1 MRVRLFPATAP
12 IAPESARNATLT
24 AGRNAVRKGRPDARV
39 ASTLA
44 IAMVLALV
52 TGGDA
57 MARSRVTIDDSVLE
71 SLGPEPTIASLML
84 RPPRGMANPTR
95 PSAQPAPRAVAQA
108 PVSAPRSRLLLPGGA
123 PASTPSPTVA
133 PTLPMIAAAPP
144 ALRLP
149 PMTAMAAA
157 PVVRPAPAEVPRS
170 RLMTAPVLRPPAPAL
185 ESAPQLALAPP
196 APVLTPAPAPAL
208 LPTPPVAPL
217 ASGVRAAP
225 AQAPRSQLLL
235 PPALGERAPAPAPV
249 AAAPA
254 PAPTSSWPSLAGA
267 AIAAPLPPSVA
278 LPPPAPAAPVPTQQV
293 AAAAPTARDIQ
304 PPAPLSTPAVAPSAA
319 PSPAPSANAGRP
331 QAILSRLLFQR
342 GTMDPADGSREALAR
357 LAEQLVATPGRRVE
371 IQAYAAGAGN
381 ETENSNEARRLSL
394 DRALAVRSGLVQR
407 GVQSNR
413 VTVRSLGNVG
423 GEGPPDRVDIVLLG
437 E

>member
-1 MRVRLFPATAP
+1 MRVRLFPATVP
-12 IAPESARNATLT
+12 IAPESAQ
-24 AGRNAVRKGRPDARV
+24 NAVPIAVRTGCPDARI

-44 IAMVLALV
+44 IAMVLAMV
-52 TGGDA
+52 AGGDA
-57 MARSRVTIDDSVLE
+57 NARSRVTIDDSVLE
-71 SLGPEPTIASLML
+71 SLGPEPTIASLLL
-84 RPPRGMANPTR
+84 RPPRGMANPAR
-95 PSAQPAPRAVAQA
+95 PSVQPAPRAVAQA
-108 PVSAPRSRLLLPGGA
+108 PASAPRSRLLLPGGA
-123 PASTPSPTVA
+123 PASTPTPAT
-133 PTLPMIAAAPP
+133 PMIAAAPPVLTPLPAP

-157 PVVRPAPAEVPRS
+157 PVVRPAPAEAPRS
-170 RLMTAPVLRPPAPAL
+170 RLMTAPVLKPPAP
-185 ESAPQLALAPP
+185 EPAPQLALAPIAP
-196 APVLTPAPAPAL
+196 APLPTLAPAL

-225 AQAPRSQLLL
+225 SQAPRSQLLL
-235 PPALGERAPAPAPV
+235 PPSLGERAPTPAPV

-278 LPPPAPAAPVPTQQV
+278 LPPPAPAAPVPAQQV

-319 PSPAPSANAGRP
+319 PSASAAKP

-342 GTMDPADGSREALAR
+342 GTMDPADGSRDALAR
-357 LAEQLVATPGRRVE
+357 LAEQLVATPSRRVE
-371 IQAYAAGAGN
+371 IQAYAAGTGS
-381 ETENSNEARRLSL
+381 ETENSNEARRMSL

>member
-1 MRVRLFPATAP
+1 MRDRQFPATAP
-12 IAPESARNATLT
+12 IAPESARID
-24 AGRNAVRKGRPDARV
+24 VRSGRPDARV

-44 IAMVLALV
+44 IAMMLAVV
-52 TGGDA
+52 TIGDA
-57 MARSRVTIDDSVLE
+57 NARSRVTIDDSVLE

-84 RPPRGMANPTR
+84 RPPRGMAGPTR

-108 PVSAPRSRLLLPGGA
+108 PSTAPRSRLLLPGGA
-123 PASTPSPTVA
+123 PATASPFSTP
-133 PTLPMIAAAPP
+133 LIAAAP

-149 PMTAMAAA
+149 PMTALAAA
-157 PVVRPAPAEVPRS
+157 PSVRPAPAEIPRS
-170 RLMTAPVLRPPAPAL
+170 RVMTPPSLAMAPVLRPPAPEPTPAA
-185 ESAPQLALAPP
+185 EPVRQLAVAPI
-196 APVLTPAPAPAL
+196 LAPAL

-225 AQAPRSQLLL
+225 SQLPRSQLLL
-235 PPALGERAPAPAPV
+235 PPSLGERPPIAPAPVLPVPV

-254 PAPTSSWPSLAGA
+254 PSSSWPSLAGT

-278 LPPPAPAAPVPTQQV
+278 LPAPVSPALVNPAPAQQV

-304 PPAPLSTPAVAPSAA
+304 PPAPLSVPAVAPSAV
-319 PSPAPSANAGRP
+319 PSASAARP
-331 QAILSRLLFQR
+331 QVVLSRLLFQR
-342 GTMDPADGSREALAR
+342 GTLDPADGSREALAR
-357 LAEQLVATPGRRVE
+357 LAEQLVATPSRRIE
-371 IQAYAAGAGN
+371 IQAYAAGSGN
-381 ETENSNEARRLSL
+381 ETENSNEARRMSL

-413 VTVRSLGNVG
+413 VTVRSLGNIG
-423 GEGPPDRVDIVLLG
+423 GEGPPDRVDIVLLS

>member
-1 MRVRLFPATAP
+1 MRVRLFPATVP
-12 IAPESARNATLT
+12 IAPESART
-24 AGRNAVRKGRPDARV
+24 AVPIAVRTGRPDARI

-44 IAMVLALV
+44 IAMVLAMV
-52 TGGDA
+52 AGGDA
-57 MARSRVTIDDSVLE
+57 NARSRVTIDDSVLE
-71 SLGPEPTIASLML
+71 SLGPEPTIASLLL
-84 RPPRGMANPTR
+84 RPPRSMANPTR
-95 PSAQPAPRAVAQA
+95 PSVQPAPRAVAQA
-108 PVSAPRSRLLLPGGA
+108 PATAPRSRLLLPGGA
-123 PASTPSPTVA
+123 PASA
-133 PTLPMIAAAPP
+133 PTPMIAAAPPVLTPLPLTSLPPP

-157 PVVRPAPAEVPRS
+157 PVVRPAPAEAPRS
-170 RLMTAPVLRPPAPAL
+170 RLMTAPEP
-185 ESAPQLALAPP
+185 APQLALAPIAP
-196 APVLTPAPAPAL
+196 APLPTLAPAL

-225 AQAPRSQLLL
+225 SQAPRSQLLL
-235 PPALGERAPAPAPV
+235 PPSLGERAPTPAPV

-278 LPPPAPAAPVPTQQV
+278 LPPPAPVAPVPTQQV

-319 PSPAPSANAGRP
+319 ASPSASAAKP

-342 GTMDPADGSREALAR
+342 GTMDPADGSRDALAR
-357 LAEQLVATPGRRVE
+357 LAEQLVATPSRRVE
-371 IQAYAAGAGN
+371 IQAYAAGTGS
-381 ETENSNEARRLSL
+381 ETENSNEARRMSL

-423 GEGPPDRVDIVLLG
+423 GEGPPDRVDVVLLG